1 MNEKVFNRKVYK
13 DIKKF
18 DRQQM
23 EDFVKNVYTSGFN
36 DGAEAGAKADF
47 KIILLHVLEHTK
59 GVGSKTR
66 DKILAT
72 YRTMEGVV
80 LDENNK

>member
-1 MNEKVFNRKVYK
+1 MENKVFNRKVYK
-13 DIKKF
+13 DVKRF

-23 EDFVKNVYTSGFN
+23 EDFVRRVYTSGFN
-36 DGAEAGAKADF
+36 DGAEAGSKADF

-59 GVGSKTR
+59 GVGDKTR

-72 YRTMEGVV
+72 YRSMEKG
-80 LDENNK
+80 D